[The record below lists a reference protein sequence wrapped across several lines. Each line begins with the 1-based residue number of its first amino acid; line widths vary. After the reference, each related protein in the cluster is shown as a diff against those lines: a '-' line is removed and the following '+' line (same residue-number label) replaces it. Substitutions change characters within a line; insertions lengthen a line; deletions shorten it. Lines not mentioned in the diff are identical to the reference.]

1 MISIQEFSTG
11 IQYEKTETGWI
22 SRGFTGYFIN
32 KTIDPVPDAIIR
44 AIEDRQFSLAEGTV
58 KEKVALIGREVE
70 KDSSQWSVLAVITK
84 GEDEFG
90 RYFPVYRFFYTKDKG
105 NIEHLLTW
113 WKDSSEPIFNPFD
126 KPEVKFYEA
135 GHHREVSLDDFREIL
150 ENKKLPVILDSQKKY
165 SPLEINALA
174 KKTSGLDNIA
184 WAWNVGG
191 VEFPDSF
198 HVIYPDDLKSQKII
212 LRAISQS
219 QTISKGVVTGENS
232 VKIAI
237 QGLSSE
243 GEVDINHLET
253 LEMALEQSKY
263 TNQDWISCFNAKG
276 TNQAIDKKLYGADMV
291 CLLTLRAIILPETIA
306 EWLHWLKKS
315 PKQIE
320 NKETSLYFQQQ
331 MFTTMTKAAPIML
344 QKVEDGVKFCMAHLL
359 YEPDLVEMTVWLLGS
374 FGSLWNHSYH
384 SEVTK
389 QIAEDLSL
397 MSELAKGRIALNQS
411 TGDSQGFCM
420 LPHWQSIWDEIKE
433 YWRDSAL
440 KTLPRYLPIAEMFQ
454 QLGNYKVAAV
464 FYQIALGSV
473 NEKLYNRIFDET
485 KNSTTTY
492 RGFRIKKQK
501 SGLPSLPNLGSKLVP
516 VVLVIPMLLASFI
529 LGGLAEFAAK
539 IGIQI
544 PPNPSSIKTQK
555 KEIGKQM
562 IPLPPIPILAP
573 KKP

>member
-1 MISIQEFSTG
+1 MINIQEFSTG

-32 KTIDPVPDAIIR
+32 KTIDPVPAAIIR

-70 KDSSQWSVLAVITK
+70 QDTSQWSVLAVITK

-113 WKDSSEPIFNPFD
+113 WKDSSEPSFNPFD
-126 KPEVKFYEA
+126 KPEVKFYEP

-150 ENKKLPVILDSQKKY
+150 ENKELPVILDSQKKY

-191 VEFPDSF
+191 IEWPESF
-198 HVIYPDDLKSQKII
+198 HVIYPNGLKAQEII

-219 QTISKGVVTGENS
+219 RTISEGVVTGENS

-237 QGLSSE
+237 QGLTIE
-243 GEVDINHLET
+243 EEIDTHHLET

-263 TNQDWISCFNAKG
+263 TNQDWISFFNAKG
-276 TNQAIDKKLYGADMV
+276 ATQAIDKKLYGADMV

-306 EWLHWLKKS
+306 EWLHWLEKS
-315 PKQIE
+315 PKQKE

-344 QKVEDGVKFCMAHLL
+344 QKVEDGVKFSMAHLL
-359 YEPDLVEMTVWLLGS
+359 DEPDLVEMTVWLLGS
-374 FGSLWNHSYH
+374 FGSLWNHSYN
-384 SEVTK
+384 SEVCK
-389 QIAEDLSL
+389 QIGEDLSL
-397 MSELAKGRIALNQS
+397 MPALAKGRIALNQS
-411 TGDSQGFCM
+411 TINSQGFYM
-420 LPHWQSIWDEIKE
+420 LPYWQSIWYELKE

-440 KTLPRYLPIAEMFQ
+440 KPLPRYLPIAEMFQ
-454 QLGNYKVAAV
+454 QLGNYKIAAF
-464 FYQIALGSV
+464 FYQIASGSV
-473 NEKLYNRIFDET
+473 NAKLYNRIFDET
-485 KNSTTTY
+485 KDSTTIY
-492 RGFRIKKQK
+492 RGFRITKQNA
-501 SGLPSLPNLGSKLVP
+501 GLPSLPSLGSKLIP
-516 VVLVIPMLLASFI
+516 VTLVIPMLLASFA
-529 LGGLAEFAAK
+529 LGGLAEYAINK

-544 PPNPSSIKTQK
+544 PPHSLITRPTV
-555 KEIGKQM
+555 
-562 IPLPPIPILAP
+562 PILAP